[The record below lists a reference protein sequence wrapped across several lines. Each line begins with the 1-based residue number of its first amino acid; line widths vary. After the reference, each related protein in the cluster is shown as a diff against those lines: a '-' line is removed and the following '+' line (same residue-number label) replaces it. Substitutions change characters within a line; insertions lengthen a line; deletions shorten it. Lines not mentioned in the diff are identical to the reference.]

1 MLDNDILNNVDPDV
15 NLLDQF
21 YDSPND
27 VNQSSYYTIQKFVD
41 KFNTNNRERFSLC
54 NFNIRSYN
62 ANSELF
68 LSKLST
74 FDMEFSALI
83 LTETRFNEFNV
94 RDINGYLGHHTVR
107 STGYGGG
114 VSVYCIDKLN
124 SSKLSEISYSDD
136 VIECCTVRMKYKMRS
151 IVVIA
156 VYRPPGGNV
165 DRFNI
170 CLQSILN
177 HELVKGMEI
186 IVAGD
191 FNVDIIEYESAG
203 HSTRNFVYN
212 MFSEGF
218 LSVITKPTRY
228 PVGVQHGTPSLLDHI
243 WYNKLNLYSCGILM
257 FDITD
262 HEPTFLLLND
272 FIIGED
278 ELVRVEFR
286 DHSERYKSIFIQ
298 RCSEFL
304 FDLESNDINVN
315 VQQFHDSLNKLY
327 CDSFPTKV
335 KFVSYKRFSKPWLT
349 TNILKSVKLKSR
361 YYNLYKN
368 GVLPCNEYKRY
379 RNLVNNSVKRARA
392 LYYQNSF
399 NRCRTNLKKTW
410 RLINGLIRET
420 RPNKSVSEI
429 NVDGTVVSDND
440 VIADKFCDFF
450 SNIASNLQNEIPNS
464 NRDPMDYMGCP
475 NVNSIYLKPVDVNE
489 VNVII
494 SNLKNSSY
502 GLNVIPTKI
511 FKSVC
516 GVMSPIICN
525 LINKSFS
532 LGIFPQ
538 SLKLATITPV
548 YKSGDCLDVNN
559 YRPISILPML
569 SKVFEKCIS
578 VRINNFLDKY
588 NVINADQFG
597 FQKGKNTAVA
607 ISNFVENVYNELNLK
622 NHVFSV
628 FIDYR
633 KAFDTVSHS
642 ILISKLFRYGIRGI
656 PLNLM
661 SSYLSNREQL
671 VKIGNSKSRV
681 RTVTCG
687 VPQGSVLGPLL
698 FLLYIND
705 LPLVSNSSKFT
716 LFADDTAVSCSNTDY
731 DVAVGTTNEQIALIY
746 DWTIS
751 NKLSL
756 NASKTYALLFTNRMH
771 DACTPLILHINDIPV
786 LLSDH
791 VRYLGINIDCKLDFS
806 LHIKFI
812 CSKLSKS
819 CGILYRLS
827 GVVPQKILL
836 TLYYSLVYPFIL
848 YGILTWGGSADV
860 HLHPLI
866 LIQKK
871 IIRIVTRANYLDHTS
886 PLFYRTKILKLSDVY
901 KLQLG
906 VFMYNKSINNTL
918 QYPDHTH
925 DTRGRHCVVPSFQR
939 LTQCQRSVSY
949 CGPKLWNTI
958 PMNVRNSANTGIF
971 KKRYKHYLIEQYHQ

>member
-1 MLDNDILNNVDPDV
+1 
-15 NLLDQF
+15 
-21 YDSPND
+21 
-27 VNQSSYYTIQKFVD
+27 
-41 KFNTNNRERFSLC
+41 
-54 NFNIRSYN
+54 
-62 ANSELF
+62 
-68 LSKLST
+68 
-74 FDMEFSALI
+74 
-83 LTETRFNEFNV
+83 
-94 RDINGYLGHHTVR
+94 
-107 STGYGGG
+107 
-114 VSVYCIDKLN
+114 
-124 SSKLSEISYSDD
+124 
-136 VIECCTVRMKYKMRS
+136 
-151 IVVIA
+151 
-156 VYRPPGGNV
+156 
-165 DRFNI
+165 
-170 CLQSILN
+170 
-177 HELVKGMEI
+177 
-186 IVAGD
+186 
-191 FNVDIIEYESAG
+191 
-203 HSTRNFVYN
+203 
-212 MFSEGF
+212 
-218 LSVITKPTRY
+218 
-228 PVGVQHGTPSLLDHI
+228 
-243 WYNKLNLYSCGILM
+243 
-257 FDITD
+257 
-262 HEPTFLLLND
+262 
-272 FIIGED
+272 
-278 ELVRVEFR
+278 
-286 DHSERYKSIFIQ
+286 
-298 RCSEFL
+298 
-304 FDLESNDINVN
+304 
-315 VQQFHDSLNKLY
+315 
-327 CDSFPTKV
+327 
-335 KFVSYKRFSKPWLT
+335 
-349 TNILKSVKLKSR
+349 
-361 YYNLYKN
+361 
-368 GVLPCNEYKRY
+368 
-379 RNLVNNSVKRARA
+379 
-392 LYYQNSF
+392 
-399 NRCRTNLKKTW
+399 
-410 RLINGLIRET
+410 
-420 RPNKSVSEI
+420 
-429 NVDGTVVSDND
+429 
-440 VIADKFCDFF
+440 
-450 SNIASNLQNEIPNS
+450 
-464 NRDPMDYMGCP
+464 
-475 NVNSIYLKPVDVNE
+475 
-489 VNVII
+489 
-494 SNLKNSSY
+494 
-502 GLNVIPTKI
+502 
-511 FKSVC
+511 
-516 GVMSPIICN
+516 
-525 LINKSFS
+525 
-532 LGIFPQ
+532 
-538 SLKLATITPV
+538 
-548 YKSGDCLDVNN
+548 
-559 YRPISILPML
+559 ML